1 MNQVNE
7 KKHSLILLRV
17 HTIEVHR
24 KLIKP
29 IREKMVAM
37 KEKQQGSRWVG
48 PK

>member
-1 MNQVNE
+1 MRKAQ
-7 KKHSLILLRV
+7 LDIIM

-29 IREKMVAM
+29 IMEKMVAM